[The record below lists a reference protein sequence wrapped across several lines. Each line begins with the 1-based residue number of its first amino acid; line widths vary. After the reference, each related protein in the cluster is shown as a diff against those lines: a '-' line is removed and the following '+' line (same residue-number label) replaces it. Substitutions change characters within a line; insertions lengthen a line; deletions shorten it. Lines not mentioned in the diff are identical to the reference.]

1 MPRRRL
7 LALAVI
13 GVWLVAGPLVW
24 AQQYSHK
31 EQAELVKALK
41 EVKISLGEGLSASE
55 REGQPIS
62 GQFEVEDKELQ
73 LSVYTMKK
81 GTFSEVTVNHK
92 TGTIAEVEPI
102 TSDEDLAAA
111 KMQAQAMTQAKQSLR
126 AVVDKAVNANQGF
139 RAVSIVPT
147 LKDGHPVAEVTLVK
161 DGTFKTVTETLE

>member
-24 AQQYSHK
+24 AQQYSDK

-41 EVKISLGEGLSASE
+41 MAKISLGEGLSASE

-62 GQFEVEDKELQ
+62 GQFEVEDKELE
-73 LSVYTMKK
+73 LSVYTMKR
-81 GTFSEVTVNHK
+81 GTFSEVTVDHK
-92 TGTIAEVEPI
+92 TGTIAEVAPI
-102 TSDEDLAAA
+102 TSNEELAAA
-111 KMQAQAMTQAKQSLR
+111 KTQAQAMAQAKQSLR

-139 RAVSIVPT
+139 RAVSVVPI
-147 LKDGHPVAEVTLVK
+147 LKGGHPVAEVTLVK
-161 DGTFKTVTETLE
+161 DGTFKTVTESLE